1 MQPMKS
7 NSAPFAEFAMR
18 IISVGSLFPAQGL
31 SASVL
36 LAALALGGCYQ
47 AAGPSAPV
55 ATAPQTPAP
64 PNWPK
69 LPDGAGCTKELT
81 HYQTVLDA
89 DVGTGNVNRSVYDAI
104 ETELVPAANA
114 CAAGKDGEAL
124 AMIRSAKLKHGYRA

>member
-1 MQPMKS
+1 
-7 NSAPFAEFAMR
+7 MR
-18 IISVGSLFPAQGL
+18 KISTLGSLFRTACL
-31 SASVL
+31 SAPVL
-36 LAALALGGCYQ
+36 FAAAGLGGCNQ
-47 AAGPSAPV
+47 TSGSAAPV
-55 ATAPQTPAP
+55 AAASPQAPAR

-69 LPDGAGCTKELT
+69 LPEDAACTKELT

-124 AMIRSAKLKHGYRA
+124 AMIRSAKVKHGYRA